1 MKRTL
6 RWIAPLFLL
15 VAASATAVSAAE
27 PCGGLAPSRPCA
39 PQPQQNSWVFR
50 RSYYTHEPSMGVQ
63 IGQTASSRGPVYTRP
78 QGEYVRGA
86 YRNSYSV
93 IQVNGQI
100 WDRTW
105 QWESW
110 VQNGS
115 QR

>member
-1 MKRTL
+1 
-6 RWIAPLFLL
+6 
-15 VAASATAVSAAE
+15 
-27 PCGGLAPSRPCA
+27 
-39 PQPQQNSWVFR
+39 
-50 RSYYTHEPSMGVQ
+50 MGVQ